1 MKNLVL
7 GCLGKVKSLLRRI
20 SDWWKQF
27 RYKAYVVVGG
37 IVLIIVFALSLKWL
51 FPKKSVVDVAPP
63 AVTASKA
70 VFGPVTKYVNAIGT
84 LRPFDS
90 VVIKSEVNG
99 CIKDVCFTEGTAVQ
113 EGDLLV
119 ALEDSAARA
128 ALAEAEAQFRKA
140 ESECKPVEKLTDKGV
155 FARVQRDMKK
165 AEMEV
170 CEARVASCKSN
181 LEKHKIHAPFGGIVG
196 LKEISKGQVVSV
208 GSDLV
213 KLVDCHPLKVDFK
226 VAELDI
232 GNIYV
237 GQVITILVGG
247 DKDQEYSAKITAID
261 PESDRIT
268 HTFNVRAELDVPEG
282 IAMTSQTLKP
292 GRFVSVKAEIN
303 GDQQGIVIP
312 ESALDKVGDE
322 DIVYRVV
329 DGLAIRTPVTVGTR
343 KDGNVEIITGVN
355 ENDLVITGGQS
366 NVLDGRAVSIQD
378 GHSTEEIAKAMQQ
391 FYNRARKK

>member
-1 MKNLVL
+1 MKNSLENSNKL
-7 GCLGKVKSLLRRI
+7 GSLLRQI
-20 SDWWKQF
+20 SNWWDKF
-27 RYKAYVVVGG
+27 RYKRSAIIGGFGVVILLGV
-37 IVLIIVFALSLKWL
+37 SCKWL
-51 FPKKSVVDVAPP
+51 APKQEAADTAPP
-63 AVTASKA
+63 TVTASKA
-70 VFGPVTKYVNAIGT
+70 VFGPVNRYVNAIGT

-99 CIKDVCFTEGTAVQ
+99 SIKDVCFTEGTVVQ
-113 EGDLLV
+113 EGDLLI
-119 ALEDSAARA
+119 ALDDSAAKA
-128 ALAEAEAQFRKA
+128 ALEEAEAQYRKA

-155 FARVQRDMKK
+155 FARVQKDIKK

-226 VAELDI
+226 VAEFDI
-232 GNIYV
+232 SNVYV
-237 GQVITILVGG
+237 GQMITVLVGG
-247 DKDQEYSAKITAID
+247 DRDQEYSAKITAID
-261 PESDRIT
+261 PESDKVT
-268 HTFNVRAELDVPEG
+268 HTFNVRAVLDVPEG

-292 GRFVSVKAEIN
+292 GRFVSVKVEIN
-303 GDQQGIVIP
+303 GDQQGIIVP
-312 ESALDKVGDE
+312 ESSLEKIGEE
-322 DIVYRVV
+322 DMLYRVV
-329 DGLAIRTPVTVGTR
+329 DGVAIRTLVTVGTR

-355 ENDLVITGGQS
+355 EDDLVITGGQS

-391 FYNRARKK
+391 LYKKMRKK